1 MHGETV
7 KFKVMFVPC
16 SRLPSVSVTK
26 LNFDKELCCEI
37 STVATAADVRSTL
50 HSEIDIYIGSAC
62 NWPNFLA
69 LQLIV
74 SGKMETFS
82 F

>member
-1 MHGETV
+1 MIIS
-7 KFKVMFVPC
+7 C
-16 SRLPSVSVTK
+16 SGLPSVSVTR
-26 LNFDKELCCEI
+26 LNCDKELRCEI
-37 STVATAADVRSTL
+37 STIATAADI
-50 HSEIDIYIGSAC
+50 HSEIDIYIRSAC

-82 F
+82 V